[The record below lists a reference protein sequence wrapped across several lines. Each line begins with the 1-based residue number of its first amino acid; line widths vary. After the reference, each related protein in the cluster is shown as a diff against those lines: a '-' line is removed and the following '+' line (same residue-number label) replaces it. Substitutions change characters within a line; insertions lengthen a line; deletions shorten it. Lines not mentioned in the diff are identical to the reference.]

1 MLPYVCIVNHWLSN
15 SWGGHVV
22 AVAES
27 SPITYF
33 APGQAR
39 DAYGRIMTYLR
50 ISLTDRCNFRC
61 LYCMPAIGMKFQPR
75 EEMLT
80 DDELVAVVGA
90 FANIGFTKFRLTGG
104 EPTIRPH
111 LVDIVRA
118 IKQFPGVEEVTMT
131 TNALL
136 LGRMA
141 ENLAGAGLDRINVS
155 LDTLNPDRFKAM
167 TRGGRFDMVWD
178 GILAAERAGMTPIK
192 INTVVVRGQ
201 NEHDVADLAR
211 LTIDKPWQM
220 RFLEI
225 MPMEGVGMV
234 YDEGLVTSEE
244 TRMRLEQTFG
254 PLEHIASPPGDPAR
268 VWRIPGA
275 AGTIGFISPISEPF
289 CSTCNRVRLSADG
302 KLRLCLLR
310 ADEVDLRDI
319 VRGGGT
325 RQDLTRRIQGAIW
338 RKPWGHGIAEGDF
351 NIGRGMSQIG
361 G

>member
-1 MLPYVCIVNHWLSN
+1 M
-15 SWGGHVV
+15 V
-22 AVAES
+22 ATAGTTHPLTLF
-27 SPITYF
+27 SPDQ
-33 APGQAR
+33 GSAR
-39 DAYGRIMTYLR
+39 DAYGREMTYLR

-75 EEMLT
+75 DEILT
-80 DDELVAVVGA
+80 DEELIHVVGA
-90 FANIGFTKFRLTGG
+90 FSEVGFTKFRLTGG

-111 LVDIVRA
+111 LVDIVRE
-118 IKQFPGVEEVTMT
+118 IKKFPNVDEITMT

-141 ENLAGAGLDRINVS
+141 DDLAAAGMNRINVS
-155 LDTLNPDRFKAM
+155 LDTLDADRFKIM

-178 GILAAERAGMTPIK
+178 GILAAENAGMTPIK
-192 INTVVVRGQ
+192 INTVVLRGQ
-201 NEHDVADLAR
+201 NEHEVADLAR

-225 MPMEGVGMV
+225 MPMEGVGPV
-234 YDEGLVTSEE
+234 YDESLVTSEE
-244 TRMRLEQTFG
+244 TQLRLEHTFG
-254 PLEHIASPPGDPAR
+254 PLEHVASPPGDPAR
-268 VWRIPGA
+268 IWKIPGA
-275 AGTIGFISPISEPF
+275 QGTIGFISPISEPF

-310 ADEVDLRDI
+310 SDEIDLRET
-319 VRGGGT
+319 VRNGGS
-325 RQDLTRRIQGAIW
+325 RADLTRQIRAGIW